1 MDSDGV
7 LTTMQAARLLGLS
20 VTTVQKMVLRG
31 EIAAWSTPGGHRR
44 ISVAEVKKF
53 LSANEPAAAPLVE
66 TAMVS
71 KPALAILLVEDDPIQ
86 IQFFR
91 SVLKRC
97 AVAVDLSVAT
107 DASIA
112 LTLLR
117 RKRPDLV
124 VTDLMMLPLDGFH
137 LLNVL
142 QSDGAAYANVDVLV
156 LSAMDEEEAR
166 QAGPLP
172 SWITYYQKPIN
183 PDRMFGY
190 LDSLNSSM
198 LRRIRR

>member
-1 MDSDGV
+1 M
-7 LTTMQAARLLGLS
+7 GLS

-31 EIAAWSTPGGHRR
+31 EIAAWNTPGGHRR
-44 ISVAEVKKF
+44 ISVAEVKKV
-53 LSANEPAAAPLVE
+53 LNAKVPVVSPLVE
-66 TAMVS
+66 APIVS
-71 KPALAILLVEDDPIQ
+71 APKLAILLVEDDPIQ

-91 SVLKRC
+91 SILKRC
-97 AVAVDLSVAT
+97 SVAVDLSVAT

-112 LTLLR
+112 LTVLR
-117 RKRPDLV
+117 RRRPDLV

-172 SWITYYQKPIN
+172 SWVTYYQKPIN

-190 LDSLNSSM
+190 LDSLNSRL
-198 LRRIRR
+198 LRRLSR

>member
-1 MDSDGV
+1 
-7 LTTMQAARLLGLS
+7 MQAARLLGLS

-31 EIAAWSTPGGHRR
+31 EIAAWNTPGGHRR
-44 ISVAEVKKF
+44 ISVAEVKKV
-53 LSANEPAAAPLVE
+53 LNAKVPVVSPLVE
-66 TAMVS
+66 APIVS
-71 KPALAILLVEDDPIQ
+71 APKLAILLVEDDPIQ

-91 SVLKRC
+91 SILKRC
-97 AVAVDLSVAT
+97 SVAVDLSVAT

-112 LTLLR
+112 LTVLR
-117 RKRPDLV
+117 RRRPDLV

-172 SWITYYQKPIN
+172 SWVTYYQKPIN

-190 LDSLNSSM
+190 LDSLNSRL
-198 LRRIRR
+198 LRRLSR